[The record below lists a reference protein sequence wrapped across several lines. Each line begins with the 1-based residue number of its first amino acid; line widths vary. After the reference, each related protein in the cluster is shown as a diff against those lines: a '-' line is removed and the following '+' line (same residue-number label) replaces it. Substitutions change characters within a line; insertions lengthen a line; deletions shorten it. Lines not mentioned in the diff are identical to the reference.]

1 MFTMVVRGQNQLFAA
16 EALFICRTATSKVL
30 TDQLEFA
37 SEKLLIF
44 FFKVNE
50 IWKLK

>member
-1 MFTMVVRGQNQLFAA
+1 MVVRAQIKLFAA
-16 EALFICRTATSKVL
+16 VALFICRSATSKVL

-44 FFKVNE
+44 FFKVNV